1 MTIKFNFWFGVTQMK
16 DRFKL
21 VTLLFALAQEFYK
34 EAIYVSGFCLEAF
47 SFQDK
52 KAKKRQTNEWDFTR
66 ILFWITSHE

>member
-1 MTIKFNFWFGVTQMK
+1 MK

-47 SFQDK
+47 LFQDK
-52 KAKKRQTNEWDFTR
+52 KAKKGRPMNG
-66 ILFWITSHE
+66 ILLVFCSE

>member
-1 MTIKFNFWFGVTQMK
+1 MR

-34 EAIYVSGFCLEAF
+34 EAFYVSGFCLEAF

-66 ILFWITSHE
+66 ILF